1 MNIEK
6 LEKWHFEMN
15 EKACNYLFE
24 LVLNG
29 KKRATS
35 SSFEAYNYS
44 SEEFPKVGNLS
55 VITDWNENPRCV
67 VRTTSVRVLPFKD
80 IDFSIAKLEGEDLN
94 IESWRKNHQKFF
106 IEEGRKLGYTFSENM
121 KVVFEEFEV
130 VEIISL

>member
-1 MNIEK
+1 
-6 LEKWHFEMN
+6 MN
-15 EKACNYLFE
+15 EKACNYLLE
-24 LVLNG
+24 LVLNA

-106 IEEGRKLGYTFSENM
+106 IEEGRELGYPFSENM